1 MISYC
6 LAQQDVFL
14 SELLAGNHWDI
25 DIVIKWISAFFS
37 TSWPL
42 WHLEWCI
49 WALWYHYLPKTLG
62 LSLDMDIHLWPPWR
76 DGDPDVGET
85 HRWSLTSMVPLKLL
99 LKVPDSDIPHEDLG
113 YYIIWQN
120 FIGLGADS
128 RLTGNPVR
136 WKHQLFVAYK
146 QSLGYLL
153 TSTGVKLNHHL

>member
-1 MISYC
+1 MCFYQI
-6 LAQQDVFL
+6 L
-14 SELLAGNHWDI
+14 SELLTGNHWDI
-25 DIVIKWISAFFS
+25 DIVIKWIVHSLVRHDHYDIYSDAFG
-37 TSWPL
+37 P
-42 WHLEWCI
+42 
-49 WALWYHYLPKTLG
+49 LWYHYLPKTLG